1 MINLQKANKYVLK
14 RLGILSI
21 NEDVRVYLQDVYT
34 VFTFKR
40 KLYILNRNSYI
51 GFQEKGGNR
60 VSIHVPKIVGSAL
73 VLWGSLMTGYR
84 YETEEA
90 LKAVC
95 LLSNRNVLVWIV
107 CLWLRMGGI
116 DPNLFWHPGALSY
129 AVFSP
134 RAEPIPNL
142 LLAET
147 SVRLLFA
154 RMAVAMTFFCTFWSC
169 LMWMFAD
176 FWKVSSSSLFPF

>member
-73 VLWGSLMTGYR
+73 VL
-84 YETEEA
+84 
-90 LKAVC
+90 
-95 LLSNRNVLVWIV
+95 
-107 CLWLRMGGI
+107 
-116 DPNLFWHPGALSY
+116 
-129 AVFSP
+129 
-134 RAEPIPNL
+134 
-142 LLAET
+142 
-147 SVRLLFA
+147 
-154 RMAVAMTFFCTFWSC
+154 
-169 LMWMFAD
+169 
-176 FWKVSSSSLFPF
+176 